1 VLLSKLGLHK
11 ETQQA
16 KDGQSLQQRRNNTGQ
31 NLQQDAA
38 THLPEPVLDDEG
50 QSAAHDGV
58 GVLLGLLRNVA
69 RHALVGLS
77 KGQKKRGRGAQ
88 GA

>member
-50 QSAAHDGV
+50 QSAA
-58 GVLLGLLRNVA
+58 
-69 RHALVGLS
+69 
-77 KGQKKRGRGAQ
+77 
-88 GA
+88 